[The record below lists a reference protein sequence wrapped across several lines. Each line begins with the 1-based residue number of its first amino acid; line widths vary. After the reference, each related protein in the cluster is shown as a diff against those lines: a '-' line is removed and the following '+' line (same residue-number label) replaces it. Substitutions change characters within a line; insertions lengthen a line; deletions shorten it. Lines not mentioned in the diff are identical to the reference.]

1 MSRKGFTLIE
11 LLVVIAIIAILAA
24 ILFPVFAQAKLAAKR
39 TADLSNLKQIGLAT
53 MIYLNDYDDTYYSHR
68 DNCSVTSGN
77 TTTYYTCPQY
87 LDGNGGLVRE
97 AQLLGSNADQ
107 SIVAYPGTTAYK
119 ASSLSRYYYIYK
131 LQPYTKNYN
140 MFQNPAGTNKF
151 FPGSQT
157 VEAAQCSG
165 AGCTGAGYGGQNS
178 YGHNDVYLS
187 PAAPFNGGP
196 VVNAVTVSEVP
207 RPASILML
215 TDASYYGAAFDVD
228 NQSGLQNV
236 SHMSGQTCTGIVNN
250 GVPAATETVA
260 CELLQADQIAG
271 GTGTKD
277 QYIYYWKN
285 LGNADWSFS
294 GGEAAGAPLASATS
308 GGIQEAITLGK
319 ALFNG
324 NTLNVQFTDGHA
336 KAASYTNIVGDVCLW
351 TTDNEGGGTNHPNCG

>member
-1 MSRKGFTLIE
+1 MKRAFTLIE

-77 TTTYYTCPQY
+77 TTTYYTCPEY
-87 LDGNGGLVRE
+87 LDGNGNLVRE
-97 AQLLGSNADQ
+97 AQLLGSNSGQAIQ
-107 SIVAYPGTTAYK
+107 AYPGTTAYK
-119 ASSLSRYYYIYK
+119 GSSLSRYSYVYK
-131 LQPYTKNYN
+131 LEPYTKNYN
-140 MFQNPAGTNKF
+140 MFQDPAGTNKF

-157 VEAAQCSG
+157 VEAPQCSG

-178 YGHNDVYLS
+178 YGHNDMYLS

-207 RPASILML
+207 RPASIVLL
-215 TDASYYGAAFDVD
+215 ADASFYGAGFDV
-228 NQSGLQNV
+228 NNESGLQDV

-260 CELLQADQIAG
+260 CELLQFDQVAG
-271 GTGTKD
+271 GTGTKSY
-277 QYIYYWKN
+277 YINYWKD
-285 LGNADWSFS
+285 LGNSDWSYS
-294 GGEAAGAPLASATS
+294 GGESGPLAGTTPTSA
-308 GGIQEAITLGK
+308 GVQEAVTLGK
-319 ALFNG
+319 SLFNG

-336 KAASYTNIVGDVCLW
+336 KAQAYTKLVGDVCLW
-351 TTDNEGGGTNHPNCG
+351 TTDQEGGGTAHPNCG